1 MKRLTLILIGIIS
14 VSLFVTSCKSK
25 EKAATVSQATGDVE
39 IALPFS
45 GKEYQSDDKCFRATN
60 SGKSMDMSTAKKM
73 AMLNAQRD
81 IAQSVQTLLKSVS
94 DQYTNQKQVGE
105 VQEFEQKFND
115 YTRTVA
121 QETLNDVRILNEKV
135 FKGSDG
141 KFTYYVALEMP
152 KDAVQKAMAEKLSK
166 DAKTQLDFDEYQFK
180 KIFDEE
186 MKKFEEGR

>member
-1 MKRLTLILIGIIS
+1 MKRITLILIS
-14 VSLFVTSCKSK
+14 VITIGLLAVSCKTK

-39 IALPFS
+39 IALPFT
-45 GKEYQSDDKCFRATN
+45 GKEYQSDDKCFRANN

-81 IAQSVQTLLKSVS
+81 IAQAVQVLLKSVS
-94 DQYTNQKQVGE
+94 DQYTNQKQIAD

-121 QETLNDVRILNEKV
+121 QQTMNDVRLLNEKV

-141 KFTYYVALEMP
+141 KFTYYVAIEMP

-166 DAKTQLDFDEYQFK
+166 DAKTQLDFDEYQIK

-186 MKKFEEGR
+186 MKKFEEGK

>member
-1 MKRLTLILIGIIS
+1 MKKITFILIGL
-14 VSLFVTSCKSK
+14 VSICMLATSCKSK
-25 EKAATVSQATGDVE
+25 EKATSVSKASGDVE

-45 GKEYQSDDKCFRATN
+45 GKEYQSDDKYFRATN
-60 SGKSMDMSTAKKM
+60 SGKSIDLSTAKKQ

-81 IAQSVQTLLKSVS
+81 IATSVQTLLKTVA
-94 DQYTNQKQVGE
+94 DQYTSQKQIGE
-105 VQEFEQKFND
+105 AQEFEQKLND

-121 QETLNDVRILNEKV
+121 QETLNDIRVLNEKV
-135 FKGSDG
+135 FKSSDG
-141 KFTYYVALEMP
+141 KYTYYVALEMP
-152 KDAVQKAMAEKLSK
+152 KDAVQKAMADKLSK

>member
-1 MKRLTLILIGIIS
+1 MKKITLILAGIIS
-14 VSLFVTSCKSK
+14 IALLATSCKTR
-25 EKAATVSQATGDVE
+25 EKAEPVSKVTGDVE
-39 IALPFS
+39 VAIPFT
-45 GKEYQSDDKCFRATN
+45 GKEYRSDDNYFRGTN
-60 SGKSMDMSTAKKM
+60 NGKSMDMSTAKKM

-81 IAQSVQTLLKSVS
+81 IAQAVQVLLKSVS
-94 DQYTNQKQVGE
+94 DQYTNQKQISD

-121 QETLNDVRILNEKV
+121 QQTMNDVRVMDEKV

-152 KDAVQKAMAEKLSK
+152 KDAVAKAMADKLSK

>member
-1 MKRLTLILIGIIS
+1 M
-14 VSLFVTSCKSK
+14 
-25 EKAATVSQATGDVE
+25 
-39 IALPFS
+39 
-45 GKEYQSDDKCFRATN
+45 
-60 SGKSMDMSTAKKM
+60 
-73 AMLNAQRD
+73 
-81 IAQSVQTLLKSVS
+81 KSVS
-94 DQYTNQKQVGE
+94 DQYTNQKQVAD

-121 QETLNDVRILNEKV
+121 QQTMNDVRLLNEKV

-141 KFTYYVALEMP
+141 KFTYYVAIEMP

-186 MKKFEEGR
+186 MKKFEEGK